1 MPELPPYP
9 PLTALHPD
17 SYLSRAKLAKMN
29 HLSPTNQL
37 HWVSGPWR
45 GKLALAARPRG
56 GDWLQDEIAGWRRDG
71 VHEVVSLLTR
81 EEEAVLDLREEAV
94 EVKAQGLRFAS
105 FPIPDRQVPRSESEL
120 AAMLEQLDADLS
132 SGTNVMVH
140 CRQGLGRTGL
150 VAACLL
156 VTKGL
161 PPEAAVQRVSV
172 ARGASVPETA
182 EQRHWIDHYAEVLA
196 GTK

>member
-1 MPELPPYP
+1 MTVCRVRSCKKRIRKGVATELNW
-9 PLTALHPD
+9 LE
-17 SYLSRAKLAKMN
+17 
-29 HLSPTNQL
+29 
-37 HWVSGPWR
+37 GPWR

-56 GDWLQDEIAGWRRDG
+56 GDWLQDEIEGWRRAG
-71 VHEVVSLLTR
+71 VNEVVSLLTP
-81 EEEAVLDLREEAV
+81 EEEADLDLRDEAV
-94 EVKAQGLRFAS
+94 EIKAQGLRFAS

-132 SGTNVMVH
+132 SGMNVMVH
-140 CRQGLGRTGL
+140 CRQGVGRTGL

-161 PPEAAVQRVSV
+161 HPEAAVQRVSA

-182 EQRHWIDHYAEVLA
+182 EQRQWIDHYAEVLA
-196 GTK
+196 STK